1 MVQFSSMGGRVGG
14 NPGVASYQ
22 AAKFAVDGFSRCLAT
37 ETAGFG
43 IEVLVVEPSGFA
55 TDWAGSS
62 MTVQTVP
69 TEYENTVGALV
80 RLLRESDVVVAGD
93 PVRAA
98 EILVRVVK
106 HPNLPSHLLL
116 GAYAASAAL
125 DYSRHQIEEAETWA
139 DVSRS
144 ADFGQPYP
152 VELPGPIDYEQ
163 FNGSLRPPRHAGN

>member
-22 AAKFAVDGFSRCLAT
+22 AAKFAVDGFSRSLAT

-43 IEVLVVEPSGFA
+43 IKVLVVEPSGFA

-80 RLLRESDVVVAGD
+80 RLLRESGVVVAGD

-163 FNGSLRPPRHAGN
+163 FNGSLRPPRHA